1 MTMNYI
7 WSNRNPVTHARPRL
21 APRFCA
27 GLRNSARMYFSRGQ
41 SAVELGLLTP
51 ILVLVLVI
59 AADFSRVF
67 YMSIEAANAA
77 RAGVQYGAQSTIQ
90 ASDTA
95 GMQQAALNDGSNLS
109 GLTANASNF
118 CECPPSTSHVTCS
131 STTCSGMEMYVQVNT
146 SAQFHTLVHY
156 PGVPS
161 TVTLNESALMRAE

>member
-1 MTMNYI
+1 MMNYFGNI
-7 WSNRNPVTHARPRL
+7 RKPVIPARPRF
-21 APRFCA
+21 APHFGA
-27 GLRNSARMYFSRGQ
+27 TLRNRARRYFSRGQ
-41 SAVELGLLTP
+41 SAVELALVVP
-51 ILVLVLVI
+51 ALVLVLVI

-77 RAGVQYGAQSTIQ
+77 RAGVQYGAQSTTK

-95 GMQQAALNDGSNLS
+95 GMQQAALNDAPNL
-109 GLTANASNF
+109 GALTATASNF

-146 SAQFHTLVHY
+146 SAQFQTLVHY

>member
-1 MTMNYI
+1 MMMNYI
-7 WSNRNPVTHARPRL
+7 WSNRKALIPVRPRL
-21 APRFCA
+21 APRFC
-27 GLRNSARMYFSRGQ
+27 GRSRNRARLYFSRGQ
-41 SAVELGLLTP
+41 SAVELAFLAP
-51 ILVLVLVI
+51 VLVLVLVI

-77 RAGVQYGAQSTIQ
+77 RAGVQYGSQSTTN

-95 GMQQAALNDGSNLS
+95 GMKQAALNDASNLS
-109 GLTANASNF
+109 GLTASASNF

-146 SAQFHTLVHY
+146 SAQFQTLVHY

-161 TVTLNESALMRAE
+161 RVTLNESALMRAE

>member
-7 WSNRNPVTHARPRL
+7 CSNRKPVTPVRPGL

-27 GLRNSARMYFSRGQ
+27 SLCNRVRPYFSRGQ
-41 SAVELGLLTP
+41 SAVELALLAP
-51 ILVLVLVI
+51 LLVLVLVI

-77 RAGVQYGAQSTIQ
+77 RAGVQYGAQSTTK
-90 ASDTA
+90 ASDTD
-95 GMQQAALNDGSNLS
+95 GMKQAALNDASNVS
-109 GLTANASNF
+109 GLTATASNF

-131 STTCSGMEMYVQVNT
+131 ATSCSGMEMYVQVNT
-146 SAQFHTLVHY
+146 SAQFQTLVHY

>member
-1 MTMNYI
+1 MDHQKPI
-7 WSNRNPVTHARPRL
+7 RPVRPGL
-21 APRFCA
+21 VQRFCA
-27 GLRNSARMYFSRGQ
+27 SLRNRVRPYFSRGQ
-41 SAVELGLLTP
+41 SAVELALVAP
-51 ILVLVLVI
+51 FVVLVLVI

-77 RAGVQYGAQSTIQ
+77 RAGVQYGAQSTTK

-95 GMQQAALNDGSNLS
+95 GMQQAALNDAANLS
-109 GLTANASNF
+109 GLTATASNF

-131 STTCSGMEMYVQVNT
+131 STSCSGMEMYVQVNT
-146 SAQFHTLVHY
+146 SAQFQTLVHY

>member
-1 MTMNYI
+1 MNRIVNHQKTMT
-7 WSNRNPVTHARPRL
+7 PARAGL

-27 GLRNSARMYFSRGQ
+27 RLRNRTRPYFLRGQ
-41 SAVELGLLTP
+41 SAVELALLTP
-51 ILVLVLVI
+51 VLVLVLVV
-59 AADFSRVF
+59 AADFSRVY

-77 RAGVQYGAQSTIQ
+77 RAGVQYGAQSTTK

-95 GMQQAALNDGSNLS
+95 GMQQAALNDASDLS
-109 GLTANASNF
+109 GLTAIASNF
-118 CECPPSTSHVTCS
+118 CECPPSISHVTCS

-146 SAQFHTLVHY
+146 SAHFQTLVHY